1 MRHTF
6 RLALAATVAGALTVA
21 TVAPA
26 GAQEEPAALGFAVD
40 KTQAQPGA
48 LVLGKADAGD
58 VAEHCTTELEAF
70 QARFGELVERLAF
83 FVDGER
89 NPFLDRFFPEDVQN
103 LFEVENHDQLAYTL
117 LLFVALGLQ
126 GFTGPEPAE
135 QALPQTFV
143 MTFADIA
150 TQAPVGERGNFDP
163 DTGDGS
169 VVVPDIEPGL
179 WAVAAACVGPIV
191 EDLDALEAGIRQGGA
206 FLQEIGVPEPDGDLV
221 GPEIVAFMQ
230 EFLSSEAT
238 GLELI
243 IEFVT
248 AIGPDLL
255 EPIMV
260 PDAFGAVLFCILD
273 DQGNCPSD
281 EEPPPPGLDEED
293 TKDMAPP
300 ADAVVAAPSFTG

>member
-40 KTQAQPGA
+40 KTEAQPGA
-48 LVLGKADAGD
+48 LVLGKADAAD
-58 VAEHCTTELEAF
+58 VAESCVTDVEAF
-70 QARFGELVERLAF
+70 QARFLELIQGPFAGGNAEGELFE
-83 FVDGER
+83 
-89 NPFLDRFFPEDVQN
+89 RFFPGGDFDP
-103 LFEVENHDQLAYTL
+103 LENHDQVAYILTGIIG
-117 LLFVALGLQ
+117 LGL
-126 GFTGPEPAE
+126 GGLLGPEPAE

-150 TQAPVGERGNFDP
+150 TQDPVGERGNFNP

-179 WAVAAACVGPIV
+179 WAVAAACVGPTF
-191 EDLDALEAGIRQGGA
+191 DLDVLEAGIRQTGA
-206 FLQEIGVPEPDGDLV
+206 FLEDIGAPIAHPFEAEFLEFLVEFTGAEDELSALSAV
-221 GPEIVAFMQ
+221 GPTV
-230 EFLSSEAT
+230 
-238 GLELI
+238 
-243 IEFVT
+243 
-248 AIGPDLL
+248 L

-281 EEPPPPGLDEED
+281 EVIPPPGLDEED
-293 TKDMAPP
+293 TKDIAPP